1 MTPIKRRLTYV
12 FKGTLLRLFVSWENR
27 KKSVTISTGYN
38 IDKVDAKGKSK
49 WNGSRCATKSY
60 HGKDRIPGAT
70 INKALENLEEE
81 VDKIFYYFEM
91 KNKIPSTEEFKERLK
106 SPNKIKMLPFIK
118 TYNDFII
125 DGVKKNQWAENTVKS
140 IRQVGNLVLKF
151 KPNVNLK
158 NIDNHFIEEFIEF
171 QKHNKLS
178 YKKYQNEQKG
188 YSNSVIKK
196 NCRIFKW
203 FLRWV
208 KEDGY
213 INLDIPK
220 AINVNVKTIAK
231 PVIFLTWEELM
242 AVYNYKFEP
251 GSELDRARDFFCFCC
266 FTSLRYSDAA
276 ALKPGQIANDKI
288 TLSAIKTDQ
297 SIVIELNRYSKAIY
311 EKYKDKYNTVLPPI
325 TNNRLN
331 HLLKEIGEK
340 AGINRQVIYSQY
352 YGNDKIEVNEPKYK
366 LLSTHCGRRTFIC
379 NAIALGISPITIM
392 KWTGHSEFASLK
404 PYLDVADPTRK
415 ESMSKFD
422 DF

>member
-1 MTPIKRRLTYV
+1 M
-12 FKGTLLRLFVSWENR
+12 
-27 KKSVTISTGYN
+27 
-38 IDKVDAKGKSK
+38 
-49 WNGSRCATKSY
+49 
-60 HGKDRIPGAT
+60 
-70 INKALENLEEE
+70 
-81 VDKIFYYFEM
+81 
-91 KNKIPSTEEFKERLK
+91 
-106 SPNKIKMLPFIK
+106 FIK

-352 YGNDKIEVNEPKYK
+352 TVMTRLK
-366 LLSTHCGRRTFIC
+366 STSRSTNFSART
-379 NAIALGISPITIM
+379 ADGAHLYAMPSL
-392 KWTGHSEFASLK
+392 SEFHQS
-404 PYLDVADPTRK
+404 P
-415 ESMSKFD
+415 
-422 DF
+422 